1 MKVNW
6 HSKILWTSLTALF
19 VVFIQQVGAVFG
31 WSFDSDKAQQV
42 TAIINTVLTILAT
55 LGIVYDT
62 TTTDEKGDK

>member
-19 VVFIQQVGAVFG
+19 VVFIQQVGAVLG
-31 WSFDSDKAQQV
+31 WSFDSDKAQQL
-42 TAIINTVLTILAT
+42 TGIINTVLTILAT

-62 TTTDEKGDK
+62 TTDEKGDK

>member
-19 VVFIQQVGAVFG
+19 VVFIQQIAAVFG
-31 WSFDSDKAQQV
+31 WSFDSEKAQQL
-42 TAIINTVLTILAT
+42 TGIINTILTILAT

-62 TTTDEKGDK
+62 TTTEDKGE

>member
-19 VVFIQQVGAVFG
+19 VVFIQQIAAVFG
-31 WSFDSDKAQQV
+31 FSFDSEKAQQL
-42 TAIINTVLTILAT
+42 TGIINTVLTILAT

-62 TTTDEKGDK
+62 TTTENKGE

>member
-6 HSKILWTSLTALF
+6 HSKILWTSLSALF

-31 WSFDSDKAQQV
+31 WSFDSEKAQQL
-42 TAIINTVLTILAT
+42 TGIINTVLTILAT

-62 TTTDEKGDK
+62 TNDKKGE

>member
-6 HSKILWTSLTALF
+6 HSKILWTSLSALF

-31 WSFDSDKAQQV
+31 WSFDSEKAQQL
-42 TAIINTVLTILAT
+42 TGIINTVLTILAT

-62 TTTDEKGDK
+62 TTENKGE

>member
-19 VVFIQQVGAVFG
+19 VVFIQQIAAVFG
-31 WSFDSDKAQQV
+31 LSFDSEKAQQL
-42 TAIINTVLTILAT
+42 TGIINTVLTILAT

-62 TTTDEKGDK
+62 TTDEKGDK

>member
-19 VVFIQQVGAVFG
+19 VVFIQQIAAVFG
-31 WSFDSDKAQQV
+31 LSFDSEKAQQL
-42 TAIINTVLTILAT
+42 TGISNTVLSILAM

-62 TTTDEKGDK
+62 TIKDKKGE